1 MNKTVNDSPW
11 QEEDEERRGFRR
23 LAAGVRV
30 RFHELSL
37 RQRDRDYLRGVAED
51 VSLGGLFIATSYT
64 FPVGTAISL
73 EFHTS
78 GEAGGAPVRAKAVVC
93 WRRRWRQPRG
103 MGLRFVEFEFLGQ
116 RRLESWIT
124 TVLAP
129 ETMAIAQSTV

>member
-1 MNKTVNDSPW
+1 MNETVSDSLW
-11 QEEDEERRGFRR
+11 QGEDEERRDFRR
-23 LAAGVRV
+23 LAAGIRV

-37 RQRDRDYLRGVAED
+37 RQRDREYLRGVAED
-51 VSLGGLFIATSYT
+51 VSLGGLFIATSHT

-73 EFHTS
+73 EFHTR

-103 MGLRFVEFEFLGQ
+103 MGLRFVEFESLGQ

-124 TVLAP
+124 TVLTP
-129 ETMAIAQSTV
+129 EPVALA